1 MKIQNKLTVV
11 AATTMVVLPMVTSNE
26 DCIDLTPYASNPD
39 YLKII
44 TGGGE
49 VPHYVPVFFD
59 IPAQFVTGEV
69 VYCLENMT
77 IPTMVGWNRCEEDS
91 CYLALG
97 LHAGHEDDDASAIET
112 CTNFT
117 DGSTNDCYQCAC
129 TGMSM
134 ASGSINNTLANSC
147 GLKTDDCDWDMTCG
161 DVSQATS
168 FNDMMIGEELI
179 PASNFS
185 TVHVSICSENGVED
199 CSVCRGGGLHPS
211 IRVRT
216 TST

>member
-1 MKIQNKLTVV
+1 MKIQNKLAVV
-11 AATTMVVLPMVTSNE
+11 AATTMVLPMVTSNHE
-26 DCIDLTPYASNPD
+26 DCIDLTPYASNPED
-39 YLKII
+39 LKIVR
-44 TGGGE
+44 GGGD

-77 IPTMVGWNRCEEDS
+77 IPTMVGGNHRCEEEDS

-97 LHAGHEDDDASAIET
+97 LHAGQDNDASAIET
-112 CTNFT
+112 CTNST

-129 TGMSM
+129 TGMSI
-134 ASGSINNTLANSC
+134 ASGPINNTLANSC
-147 GLKTDDCDWDMTCG
+147 GLKTDWDWDMTCE
-161 DVSQATS
+161 DVTQATS
-168 FNDMMIGEELI
+168 FNDMMIGEEVI

-216 TST
+216 T